1 MYNKNVM
8 IFIQGVLVNL
18 LAASKEDARFT
29 ASLLNMPEIHRHLAD
44 RFPKTLENVERMIY
58 DANSKKELFLL
69 IYSKEHD
76 SLAGVITLH
85 DFSWYNRR
93 AELTIAVHPDFQG
106 KGFGKEAVLLVMK
119 HAFENI
125 QVHKILLEVYAA
137 NEKAV
142 KMYKSCGFEVEG
154 IFKNHSFKDGK
165 YNDLLVM
172 SVIND

>member
-1 MYNKNVM
+1 
-8 IFIQGVLVNL
+8 
-18 LAASKEDARFT
+18 
-29 ASLLNMPEIHRHLAD
+29 
-44 RFPKTLENVERMIY
+44 
-58 DANSKKELFLL
+58 
-69 IYSKEHD
+69 
-76 SLAGVITLH
+76 LAGVITLH